1 MKQKLA
7 VALFAMTMLSGCYT
21 YVCPTYTVK
30 PEKADQLKVEK
41 PADTDQNKAKQA
53 S

>member
-7 VALFAMTMLSGCYT
+7 VAFFAMTMLSGCYT

-41 PADTDQNKAKQA
+41 SADNAQKKVEQA

>member
-7 VALFAMTMLSGCYT
+7 VAILSMTLLSGCYT

-30 PEKADQLKVEK
+30 PKKSEHFKVEK
-41 PADTDQNKAKQA
+41 PADVEENKAERA